1 MNGVRGKLSEGDR
14 MPWNNT
20 VQQHFKTVSRD
31 WFALSILVILSTQLH
46 GRPRSFSPLPI
57 CWLAGRLTDGGG
69 WLWQK
74 SIHYSVDLSHRCG
87 IPKTRKLIDD
97 DYVLLQLTDAII
109 IITILLLFPPTHGT
123 ISCPARL
130 SIGSCSCGIVIWH
143 KGVRYDNN
151 NKSNLAICCHA
162 MLMMG
167 GRFRGLL
174 NGFSMGSTK

>member
-1 MNGVRGKLSEGDR
+1 MRWWGWVRGTEGFR
-14 MPWNNT
+14 IIRFNNT
-20 VQQHFKTVSRD
+20 AKRVSRD
-31 WFALSILVILSTQLH
+31 WFALSILVILSTHNFMAPLAV
-46 GRPRSFSPLPI
+46 SPL
-57 CWLAGRLTDGGG
+57 CQSVRWHSRLTDGGG

-123 ISCPARL
+123 ISCL
-130 SIGSCSCGIVIWH
+130 SCFIRSCSCGIVIWH

-151 NKSNLAICCHA
+151 NKSNLAICCHVNDGWA
-162 MLMMG
+162 FQG
-167 GRFRGLL
+167 I
-174 NGFSMGSTK
+174 T